1 MLSDPPIR
9 RAVLSH
15 AACLLSS
22 LVLPMRAPVRA
33 ATNPELAGAAA
44 AVPAAE
50 ARLVELSQG
59 RRLSSWTAEERPV
72 VDALVDE
79 LVMLGRQATWSR
91 SALRGKW
98 RLVYVQPGPQDVL
111 YPGTERRLLFPDLQ
125 WNDKYQIVGLSYVIN
140 VGELAGPLLEVRA
153 AGSLAEMDASPVLP
167 SSTRSRG
174 DPALPL
180 APIVGPRRFQAGLA
194 EGALCGSI
202 TMGSRPS
209 PSPSHSPSPSPA
221 ARSRPSPS
229 LSPEQVAREGQHG
242 PVVRPHVLSM
252 GSAGVATARPEPR
265 QTGRQGRQG
274 PFVLGRTRLVLG
286 CSTASHG
293 TVSSSTPARAKRPG
307 SFHPADMP
315 NTQVRP
321 LADTRRRLLRCP
333 LRGASRS
340 RQPERR
346 RWRCAHGARAR
357 HELWRI
363 PLKLVCAV

>member
-22 LVLPMRAPVRA
+22 LVLPMRAPARA
-33 ATNPELAGAAA
+33 ATNPELAAAAA

-72 VDALVDE
+72 ADALVDE

-153 AGSLAEMDASPVLP
+153 AGSLAEVDASPVLP
-167 SSTRSRG
+167 SSTRS
-174 DPALPL
+174 
-180 APIVGPRRFQAGLA
+180 
-194 EGALCGSI
+194 
-202 TMGSRPS
+202 
-209 PSPSHSPSPSPA
+209 
-221 ARSRPSPS
+221 
-229 LSPEQVAREGQHG
+229 
-242 PVVRPHVLSM
+242 
-252 GSAGVATARPEPR
+252 
-265 QTGRQGRQG
+265 
-274 PFVLGRTRLVLG
+274 
-286 CSTASHG
+286 
-293 TVSSSTPARAKRPG
+293 
-307 SFHPADMP
+307 
-315 NTQVRP
+315 
-321 LADTRRRLLRCP
+321 
-333 LRGASRS
+333 
-340 RQPERR
+340 
-346 RWRCAHGARAR
+346 
-357 HELWRI
+357 
-363 PLKLVCAV
+363 

>member
-22 LVLPMRAPVRA
+22 LVLPMRAPARA
-33 ATNPELAGAAA
+33 ATNLEPAAAAAAAAAVPAAEPAAAAA

-72 VDALVDE
+72 VDALVEE
-79 LVMLGRQATWSR
+79 LVVLGRQATWSR

-111 YPGTERRLLFPDLQ
+111 YPGTERRLLFPDLP
-125 WNDKYQIVGLSYVIN
+125 WNDKYQVVGLSYVIN

-153 AGSLAEMDASPVLP
+153 AGSLAEMDAGQVFP
-167 SSTRSRG
+167 SSARSRG
-174 DPALPL
+174 DPTLPL

-209 PSPSHSPSPSPA
+209 HGPSHSPIPLVLRLDHAQALASA
-221 ARSRPSPS
+221 LS
-229 LSPEQVAREGQHG
+229 LALRLDHDRVARESHPTLTRGLLSPG
-242 PVVRPHVLSM
+242 PLTLNP
-252 GSAGVATARPEPR
+252 P
-265 QTGRQGRQG
+265 
-274 PFVLGRTRLVLG
+274 
-286 CSTASHG
+286 
-293 TVSSSTPARAKRPG
+293 
-307 SFHPADMP
+307 
-315 NTQVRP
+315 
-321 LADTRRRLLRCP
+321 
-333 LRGASRS
+333 
-340 RQPERR
+340 
-346 RWRCAHGARAR
+346 
-357 HELWRI
+357 
-363 PLKLVCAV
+363 

>member
-22 LVLPMRAPVRA
+22 LVLPMRAPARA
-33 ATNPELAGAAA
+33 ATNPELVAAAAPPPAAAPAAEPAAAAA

-153 AGSLAEMDASPVLP
+153 AGISQNL
-167 SSTRSRG
+167 
-174 DPALPL
+174 
-180 APIVGPRRFQAGLA
+180 
-194 EGALCGSI
+194 
-202 TMGSRPS
+202 
-209 PSPSHSPSPSPA
+209 
-221 ARSRPSPS
+221 
-229 LSPEQVAREGQHG
+229 
-242 PVVRPHVLSM
+242 
-252 GSAGVATARPEPR
+252 
-265 QTGRQGRQG
+265 
-274 PFVLGRTRLVLG
+274 TRLV
-286 CSTASHG
+286 
-293 TVSSSTPARAKRPG
+293 P
-307 SFHPADMP
+307 
-315 NTQVRP
+315 
-321 LADTRRRLLRCP
+321 
-333 LRGASRS
+333 
-340 RQPERR
+340 
-346 RWRCAHGARAR
+346 
-357 HELWRI
+357 
-363 PLKLVCAV
+363 

>member
-22 LVLPMRAPVRA
+22 LVLPMRAPARA
-33 ATNPELAGAAA
+33 ATNPELAAAAA

-153 AGSLAEMDASPVLP
+153 AGSLAEVDAGQVLP

-229 LSPEQVAREGQHG
+229 PSPEQVAREGQHG

-252 GSAGVATARPEPR
+252 CSASVATARRE
-265 QTGRQGRQG
+265 
-274 PFVLGRTRLVLG
+274 
-286 CSTASHG
+286 A
-293 TVSSSTPARAKRPG
+293 
-307 SFHPADMP
+307 
-315 NTQVRP
+315 
-321 LADTRRRLLRCP
+321 
-333 LRGASRS
+333 
-340 RQPERR
+340 
-346 RWRCAHGARAR
+346 
-357 HELWRI
+357 
-363 PLKLVCAV
+363 

>member
-1 MLSDPPIR
+1 MISDPPIR
-9 RAVLSH
+9 RAVLAH

-22 LVLPMRAPVRA
+22 LVLPMPAPARA
-33 ATNPELAGAAA
+33 ATNPELVAAAAAAVAPAAEPAAVPA

-153 AGSLAEMDASPVLP
+153 AGSLAEVDAGQVLP

-209 PSPSHSPSPSPA
+209 PSPGHGPSPSPA

-229 LSPEQVAREGQHG
+229 LSPRSSPEQ
-242 PVVRPHVLSM
+242 
-252 GSAGVATARPEPR
+252 TA
-265 QTGRQGRQG
+265 
-274 PFVLGRTRLVLG
+274 
-286 CSTASHG
+286 
-293 TVSSSTPARAKRPG
+293 
-307 SFHPADMP
+307 
-315 NTQVRP
+315 
-321 LADTRRRLLRCP
+321 LALALA
-333 LRGASRS
+333 LALSRS
-340 RQPERR
+340 REKANTGRLCGR
-346 RWRCAHGARAR
+346 MF
-357 HELWRI
+357 
-363 PLKLVCAV
+363 

>member
-22 LVLPMRAPVRA
+22 LVLPMRAPARA
-33 ATNPELAGAAA
+33 ATNLELAAPAAEPA

-153 AGSLAEMDASPVLP
+153 AGSLAEVDAGQVLP

-174 DPALPL
+174 DAALPL

-202 TMGSRPS
+202 TMGSRP
-209 PSPSHSPSPSPA
+209 
-221 ARSRPSPS
+221 
-229 LSPEQVAREGQHG
+229 
-242 PVVRPHVLSM
+242 
-252 GSAGVATARPEPR
+252 
-265 QTGRQGRQG
+265 
-274 PFVLGRTRLVLG
+274 
-286 CSTASHG
+286 
-293 TVSSSTPARAKRPG
+293 
-307 SFHPADMP
+307 
-315 NTQVRP
+315 
-321 LADTRRRLLRCP
+321 
-333 LRGASRS
+333 
-340 RQPERR
+340 
-346 RWRCAHGARAR
+346 
-357 HELWRI
+357 
-363 PLKLVCAV
+363 

>member
-22 LVLPMRAPVRA
+22 LVLPMRAPACA
-33 ATNPELAGAAA
+33 ATNPELVAAAAAAAPAAPAAEPAAATAA

-153 AGSLAEMDASPVLP
+153 AGSLAEVDAGPVLP

-209 PSPSHSPSPSPA
+209 PSPGHGPSPSPA

-229 LSPEQVAREGQHG
+229 PSPS
-242 PVVRPHVLSM
+242 P
-252 GSAGVATARPEPR
+252 
-265 QTGRQGRQG
+265 
-274 PFVLGRTRLVLG
+274 LVLRLDHAQALALALALAL
-286 CSTASHG
+286 S
-293 TVSSSTPARAKRPG
+293 RP
-307 SFHPADMP
+307 P
-315 NTQVRP
+315 
-321 LADTRRRLLRCP
+321 
-333 LRGASRS
+333 
-340 RQPERR
+340 
-346 RWRCAHGARAR
+346 
-357 HELWRI
+357 
-363 PLKLVCAV
+363 

>member
-9 RAVLSH
+9 RAVLAH

-22 LVLPMRAPVRA
+22 LVLPMRAPARA
-33 ATNPELAGAAA
+33 ATNPELVAAAAPPPAAAPAAEPAAAAA

-153 AGSLAEMDASPVLP
+153 AGSLAEVDAGPVLP

-209 PSPSHSPSPSPA
+209 PSPGHGPSPSPA

-229 LSPEQVAREGQHG
+229 LSPRSSPEQ
-242 PVVRPHVLSM
+242 
-252 GSAGVATARPEPR
+252 TA
-265 QTGRQGRQG
+265 
-274 PFVLGRTRLVLG
+274 
-286 CSTASHG
+286 
-293 TVSSSTPARAKRPG
+293 
-307 SFHPADMP
+307 
-315 NTQVRP
+315 
-321 LADTRRRLLRCP
+321 LALALA
-333 LRGASRS
+333 LALSRS
-340 RQPERR
+340 REKANTGRLCGR
-346 RWRCAHGARAR
+346 MF
-357 HELWRI
+357 
-363 PLKLVCAV
+363 